1 MSNLKLTLAL
11 LFALPSSPT
20 SKPPQPTNYKY
31 KYEMQYVRDR
41 NGTLLEIKGNYPH
54 LNVTDVPKDL
64 RGFKSHIKKYN
75 DRHHVNS
82 TAKHNEKLEKR
93 QWDNCWVDSYWK
105 GSPSCW
111 LEYDYPCLDCDGA
124 DLTYT
129 TQRCF
134 GVEASVGWDMAKSL
148 ALSVTGTYQVCT
160 SWSSSCSKG
169 WPAFICLR
177 STIRYKRCAGWAASY
192 NTCGGQYSE
201 QWVDLRTP
209 EDSVNWCDP
218 RNDWMC

>member
-1 MSNLKLTLAL
+1 MAAFVVLVAS
-11 LFALPSSPT
+11 LPPSPT
-20 SKPPQPTNYKY
+20 SKPPQPTTYKY
-31 KYEMQYVRDR
+31 KYEMQYVRDL

-75 DRHHVNS
+75 NHHHVNDTS
-82 TAKHNEKLEKR
+82 KHGGSLEKR
-93 QWDNCWVDSYWK
+93 QQPCWSGYYWK
-105 GSPSCW
+105 DTPACW

-134 GVEASVGWDMAKSL
+134 GVEASIGWDMAKSL
-148 ALSVTGTYQVCT
+148 GLSIAGTYQTCT
-160 SWSSSCSKG
+160 AWSSSCSKG
-169 WPAFICLR
+169 WPSYICLR
-177 STIRYKRCAGWAASY
+177 STIKYKRCAGWAVTYTSCNGY
-192 NTCGGQYSE
+192 WE
-201 QWVDLRTP
+201 QWVDMRVP
-209 EDSVNWCDP
+209 IDSVNWCDP